1 MITTI
6 VNGIMI
12 DAESTV
18 AVHYVDCRYSRYED
32 EDNQELPQ
40 IRERPRRPTR
50 LSDDD
55 TITQIMREIL
65 TTKRGQ

>member
-12 DAESTV
+12 DAESIV
-18 AVHYVDCRYSRYED
+18 EVHFVERRYDHYE
-32 EDNQELPQ
+32 EEEKQGLP
-40 IRERPRRPTR
+40 RSTTRRRPTH
-50 LSDDD
+50 LNDDD

-65 TTKRGQ
+65 ATKRGQ

>member
-12 DAESTV
+12 DAESIV
-18 AVHYVDCRYSRYED
+18 EVHFVERRYYRYKE
-32 EDNQELPQ
+32 EKQGFPWPSGA
-40 IRERPRRPTR
+40 RKSTR

-65 TTKRGQ
+65 ATKRGQ

>member
-12 DAESTV
+12 DAESIV
-18 AVHYVDCRYSRYED
+18 EVHFVERRYDRYE
-32 EDNQELPQ
+32 EEEKQGLP
-40 IRERPRRPTR
+40 RPRGPRRSTH
-50 LSDDD
+50 LNDDD

-65 TTKRGQ
+65 ATKRGQ

>member
-12 DAESTV
+12 DAESIV
-18 AVHYVDCRYSRYED
+18 EVHFVERRYDRYE
-32 EDNQELPQ
+32 EEKQGLP
-40 IRERPRRPTR
+40 RPRGPRRSTR
-50 LSDDD
+50 LNDDD

-65 TTKRGQ
+65 ATKRGQ

>member
-12 DAESTV
+12 DAESIV
-18 AVHYVDCRYSRYED
+18 EVHHIERRYNRYEE
-32 EDNQELPQ
+32 EDQELP
-40 IRERPRRPTR
+40 RHNRRRTSR

-55 TITQIMREIL
+55 TITQIMREVMSNI
-65 TTKRGQ
+65 KRGQ

>member
-12 DAESTV
+12 DAESIV
-18 AVHYVDCRYSRYED
+18 EVHHVERRYNRYED
-32 EDNQELPQ
+32 EENQELP
-40 IRERPRRPTR
+40 RPRGRHRRPSR
-50 LSDDD
+50 LSDD

-65 TTKRGQ
+65 ATKRGQ

>member
-12 DAESTV
+12 DAESIV
-18 AVHYVDCRYSRYED
+18 EAHHVECRYNRYED
-32 EDNQELPQ
+32 EENQELP
-40 IRERPRRPTR
+40 RPRGGHRRPSR
-50 LSDDD
+50 LSDD

-65 TTKRGQ
+65 ATKRGQ

>member
-6 VNGIMI
+6 VNGIMV
-12 DAESTV
+12 DAESIV
-18 AVHYVDCRYSRYED
+18 EVHFVERRYDRYED

-40 IRERPRRPTR
+40 IRERPRRSTR

-65 TTKRGQ
+65 ATKRGQ

>member
-12 DAESTV
+12 DAESIV
-18 AVHYVDCRYSRYED
+18 EVHYVERRYNRYED
-32 EDNQELPQ
+32 EENQELP
-40 IRERPRRPTR
+40 RPRGGYRRASR

-65 TTKRGQ
+65 ATKRGQ

>member
-12 DAESTV
+12 DAESIV
-18 AVHYVDCRYSRYED
+18 EVHHVERRYNRYED
-32 EDNQELPQ
+32 EENQELP
-40 IRERPRRPTR
+40 RPRGGQRRPSR
-50 LSDDD
+50 LSDD

-65 TTKRGQ
+65 ATKRGQ

>member
-6 VNGIMI
+6 VNGVMI
-12 DAESTV
+12 DAESIV
-18 AVHYVDCRYSRYED
+18 EVHYVERRYDRYE
-32 EDNQELPQ
+32 EEEKQELP
-40 IRERPRRPTR
+40 RRRGGHRRLSR

-65 TTKRGQ
+65 ATKRGQ

>member
-12 DAESTV
+12 DAESIV
-18 AVHYVDCRYSRYED
+18 EAHYIERRYKRYE
-32 EDNQELPQ
+32 E
-40 IRERPRRPTR
+40 ERKQAPCGQRDDPNASR

-55 TITQIMREIL
+55 TITQIIREIML
-65 TTKRGQ
+65 NIKRGQ

>member
-12 DAESTV
+12 DAESIV
-18 AVHYVDCRYSRYED
+18 EVHFVERRYNRYED
-32 EDNQELPQ
+32 AENQEFLWP
-40 IRERPRRPTR
+40 RERPRRPTR

>member
-12 DAESTV
+12 DAESIV
-18 AVHYVDCRYSRYED
+18 EVHFVERRYDRYE
-32 EDNQELPQ
+32 EEERKGLP
-40 IRERPRRPTR
+40 RDHGRRKR

-65 TTKRGQ
+65 ATKRGQ